1 MTNKLTCPSCH
12 QAHDL
17 SDYINETN
25 ADMAFNI
32 ALSVPSPLSNLV
44 LNYTQLF
51 APAKSNLSLSRRANI
66 ISDLQLEGCDIDRLA
81 YGINIML
88 ENHAKGDL
96 ATPLKKHNYLIKV
109 MNSYTPPDES
119 ERKKY
124 KLSDKQIRFFGCR
137 LCQDSDFAMKY
148 AKTGESQ
155 GEFLSRIEH
164 ELNDPEKVKNWYGYI
179 DKISQKAQKDAI

>member
-1 MTNKLTCPSCH
+1 MTNKLNCPNCH
-12 QAHDL
+12 TAHDL

-32 ALSVPSPLSNLV
+32 ALSVPSPLSAMV

-51 APAKSNLSLSRRANI
+51 APAKSNLSLSRRAKI
-66 ISDLQLEGCDIDRLA
+66 ISDLHLEGCDLDRLA
-81 YGINIML
+81 YGINITL

-96 ATPLKKHNYLIKV
+96 VTPLKNHNYLTKV

-124 KLSDKQIRFFGCR
+124 KLSAKQIRFFGCR
-137 LCQDSDFAMKY
+137 LCQDGNFAMKY

-164 ELNDPEKVKNWYGYI
+164 ELNDPEKVKKWYGYI
-179 DKISQKAQKDAI
+179 DKISNQASREVI

>member
-1 MTNKLTCPSCH
+1 MNNKLTCPSCH

-25 ADMAFNI
+25 ADMAFSI

-44 LNYTQLF
+44 LKYTQLF
-51 APAKSNLSLSRRANI
+51 APAKSKLSLERRAKVI
-66 ISDLQLEGCDIDRLA
+66 DDLHLEGCDIDRVA

-88 ENHAKGDL
+88 NNHAKGEL
-96 ATPLKKHNYLIKV
+96 ATPLKNHNYLIKV

-124 KLSDKQIRFFGCR
+124 SLSDKQIRFFGCR
-137 LCQDSDFAMKY
+137 LCQDGNFAMKY

-164 ELNDPEKVKNWYGYI
+164 ELNDPEKVKTWQGYI
-179 DKISQKAQKDAI
+179 DKISQQAERDKI

>member
-1 MTNKLTCPSCH
+1 MTNKLTCPSCN

-17 SDYINETN
+17 SDYINNTN
-25 ADMAFNI
+25 AEMAFSI
-32 ALSVPSPLSNLV
+32 ALSVPSPLTNLV

-51 APAKSNLSLSRRANI
+51 APAKSNLSLSRRAKI

-96 ATPLKKHNYLIKV
+96 ATPLKNHNYLMKV
-109 MNSYTPPDES
+109 LNSYTPPSES

-137 LCQDSDFAMKY
+137 LCQDSNFAMKY

-164 ELNDPEKVKNWYGYI
+164 ELNDPEKVKKWQGYI
-179 DKISQKAQKDAI
+179 DKISQNASRDAL

>member
-1 MTNKLTCPSCH
+1 MTNKLICPSCN

-17 SDYINETN
+17 SDYINNTN
-25 ADMAFNI
+25 AEMAFSI
-32 ALSVPSPLSNLV
+32 DLSVPSPLSSLV

-51 APAKSNLSLSRRANI
+51 APPKSNLSLSRRAKI
-66 ISDLQLEGCDIDRLA
+66 IGDLQLEGCDIDRLA

-96 ATPLKKHNYLIKV
+96 ATPLKNHNYLIKV
-109 MNSYTPPDES
+109 LSSYTPPDES

-164 ELNDPEKVKNWYGYI
+164 ELNDPEKVKKWQGYI
-179 DKISQKAQKDAI
+179 DKISQNASRDAL